1 MSRLTDSNRV
11 DFDSLILVRKEQGPA
26 VKDLLAGRIVPGM
39 SFNQKVWA
47 LTARIPA
54 GKVVTYRQIADA
66 LGSKGYR
73 AVGNALNRNPYAPA
87 VPCHRVVGSNGSL
100 TGFAGGLDMKR
111 RLLAEEGVTLRNG
124 RADVS
129 ATFQF

>member
-1 MSRLTDSNRV
+1 MFESQ
-11 DFDSLILVRKEQGPA
+11 IKAGQI
-26 VKDLLAGRIVPGM
+26 VKGM
-39 SFNQKVWA
+39 NFNQKVWA

-54 GKVVTYRQIADA
+54 GQVRTYAWIARE

-100 TGFAGGLDMKR
+100 TGFAGGIDRKRKLLTDEGIAMK
-111 RLLAEEGVTLRNG
+111 NG
-124 RADVS
+124 RVVLPK
-129 ATFQF
+129 